1 MSEFEGKVALVTGGA
16 SGIGHKTALRLA
28 KGGAKVVIADMNA
41 EKLNAVK
48 AEIEAAGGKAHAV
61 VCDVTKDADVA
72 AAVQACVDTFG
83 GLHLAVNNAGIT
95 GPIGPL
101 VDYDLDAARTIIAI
115 DLMAVITCMK
125 EQFKVMIPGGGGAI
139 VNTSSIWGLTAGGN
153 FVAYTAAK
161 HGVSGATKAAALEVA
176 EQGIRVNAIAPGF
189 TYTPM
194 VSDQGLTIK
203 RDTPEYADAASYHP
217 MNRWGEPEEMAEGI
231 AWLLSDKASFTTGT
245 ILSIDGGFVAR

>member
-1 MSEFEGKVALVTGGA
+1 MGDFDGKVAMVTGGA
-16 SGIGHKTALRLA
+16 SGIGRSTALRIA
-28 KGGAKVVIADMNA
+28 GEGAKVLLVDMNE
-41 EKLNAVK
+41 EKVASVK
-48 AEIEAAGGKAHAV
+48 SEIETAGGTAEYRL
-61 VCDVTKDADVA
+61 CDVTNDADVNA
-72 AAVQACVDTFG
+72 TVQAAVDAFG
-83 GLHLAVNNAGIT
+83 RLDYGVNNAGIT

-101 VDYDLDAARTIIAI
+101 VDYDLEAARQIIAI
-115 DLMAVITCMK
+115 DLMAVLTCMQA
-125 EQFKVMIPGGGGAI
+125 QFKVMMPQGRGAI

-203 RDTPEYADAASYHP
+203 RDTEEYKAGAANHP
-217 MNRWGEPEEMAEGI
+217 MNRWGEPENMADGI
-231 AWLLSDKASFTTGT
+231 AFLLSERADFITGT